1 MIKHPIILS
10 CINIRWASK
19 QYLCHAR
26 GSLSSTRPKH
36 SIVNRWITPS
46 KKVQTNISY
55 RLFYHLAAA
64 SIGFRRA
71 LLRGQ
76 EEHSN
81 GEVIRVTNL
90 NMLLFKFFA
99 QQLARD
105 LRKNTRAI
113 IRLCIGILCPTMTE
127 TS

>member
-64 SIGFRRA
+64 SIGFRCA
-71 LLRGQ
+71 LLSGQ
-76 EEHSN
+76 DEHFN
-81 GEVIRVTNL
+81 AEVIRVTNL

-99 QQLARD
+99 EQLARE
-105 LRKNTRAI
+105 LRKNTVAM
-113 IRLCIGILCPTMTE
+113 IRRCLVILHP
-127 TS
+127 